1 MNPIHRHIP
10 QGLAFV
16 LALLSLAGSA
26 ADQPA
31 RAPATTRQ
39 INPNVDV
46 PEFPSLSSETDGK
59 KLFET
64 ICQGCH
70 MPDAKGAKGAGMYP
84 SLAANPKLIAPA
96 YAQFVV
102 LNGLRGMPNIG
113 KALTDAQ
120 VAAVVNYV
128 ITHFGNAAPTQTS
141 ADDVKAA
148 RANP

>member
-1 MNPIHRHIP
+1 M
-10 QGLAFV
+10 V
-16 LALLSLAGSA
+16 LALAPAPFAGSA
-26 ADQPA
+26 ADAQGGA
-31 RAPATTRQ
+31 SASTRQ
-39 INPNVDV
+39 LNPNVDV

-84 SLAANPKLIAPA
+84 ALAANPKLVAPA
-96 YAQFVV
+96 YPLFVV

-120 VAAVVNYV
+120 VAAMVNYV
-128 ITHFGNAAPTQTS
+128 ITHFGNSAPAQTT
-141 ADDVKAA
+141 AEEVKAA
-148 RANP
+148 RASQ